1 MPNLKRLL
9 IGKKT
14 THNLLQQKE
23 RETERDRN
31 SQRQSETDRDRQRQK
46 QSETDRDRLTD
57 RDMIEPFL
65 GAHSNSALRPNMQQ
79 MISFRRLSSV
89 HFKLSVQ

>member
-31 SQRQSETDRDRQRQK
+31 SQK
-46 QSETDRDRLTD
+46 QSETDIDRQRQTAADRDRHTD
-57 RDMIEPFL
+57 RHLIVPFI
-65 GAHSNSALRPNMQQ
+65 GAHSNS
-79 MISFRRLSSV
+79 V
-89 HFKLSVQ
+89 K